1 MAESIQQIQFKRG
14 RKDVLEAVLTKD
26 KKSVLLLGEP
36 AYETDTKRLK
46 IGDGISDYRDLA
58 YISGGSGGTEV
69 DSRFEITEPINN
81 QILVYDQAKNKWVNK
96 TTIFEHVSDELIG
109 SNVYHILWKVKP
121 TALNTV
127 YGITTDPSDG
137 STIEVCSDKGVIS
150 ITKVAQETSAID
162 IADINNLF

>member
-1 MAESIQQIQFKRG
+1 MADSIQQIQFKRG
-14 RKDVLEAVLTKD
+14 SREVLKAVLTKE
-26 KKSVLLLGEP
+26 KKSVLLPGEP
-36 AYETDTKRLK
+36 AYETDTGQLK
-46 IGDGISDYRDLA
+46 IGDGISDYKDLV

-81 QILVYDQAKNKWVNK
+81 QILVYDQIKKKWVNK
-96 TTIFEHVSDELIG
+96 TTIFEHASDELIN

-137 STIEVCSDKGVIS
+137 SLIEVCSDKGVIS
-150 ITKVAQETSAID
+150 ITKVAQETSAIST
-162 IADINNLF
+162 AEINNLF

>member
-14 RKDVLEAVLTKD
+14 RKKVLEAVLTKE

-36 AYETDTKRLK
+36 AYETDTGQLK
-46 IGDGISDYRDLA
+46 IGNGISDYKDLA
-58 YISGGSGGTEV
+58 YIGTEI
-69 DSRFEITEPINN
+69 DSRFEITDPVNN
-81 QILVYDQAKNKWVNK
+81 QILVYDQAKKKWVNK
-96 TTIFEHVSDELIG
+96 TTIFEHASDELIN
-109 SNVYHILWKVKP
+109 STVYHILWKVKP

-150 ITKVAQETSAID
+150 ITKVAQETSAIST
-162 IADINNLF
+162 ADINNLF

>member
-1 MAESIQQIQFKRG
+1 MADNIQQIQFKRG
-14 RKDVLEAVLTKD
+14 RRAVLEAVLTKE

-46 IGDGISDYRDLA
+46 IGDGISDYKDLV

-69 DSRFEITEPINN
+69 DSRFESTEPINN
-81 QILVYDQAKNKWVNK
+81 QIRVYDQIKKKWVNK
-96 TTIFEHVSDELIG
+96 TTIFEHVSDELID

-137 STIEVCSDKGVIS
+137 STIEVCSDHGVIS
-150 ITKVAQETSAID
+150 ITKVAQETSAIST
-162 IADINNLF
+162 AEINNLF

>member
-14 RKDVLEAVLTKD
+14 PKYVLEAVLTKE

-36 AYETDTKRLK
+36 AYETDTGQLK
-46 IGDGISDYRDLA
+46 IGDGISDYKDLA
-58 YISGGSGGTEV
+58 YIGTEI
-69 DSRFEITEPINN
+69 DSRFEITDPVNN
-81 QILVYDQAKNKWVNK
+81 QILVYDQAKKKWVNK
-96 TTIFEHVSDELIG
+96 TTIFEHASDELIG

-127 YGITTDPSDG
+127 YGIATDPSDG

>member
-14 RKDVLEAVLTKD
+14 RRAVLEAVLTKD

-46 IGDGISDYRDLA
+46 IGDGISDYKDLA
-58 YISGGSGGTEV
+58 YISGGTEV

-81 QILVYDQAKNKWVNK
+81 QILVYDQIKKKWVNK
-96 TTIFEHVSDELIG
+96 TTIFEHASDELIN
-109 SNVYHILWKVKP
+109 SKVYHILWKVKP

-127 YGITTDPSDG
+127 YGIATDPSDG